1 MEKSKYND
9 NKLAEELD
17 VIVLTD
23 DRHKKDGFPCGTI
36 GTLIRAYTGK
46 DVPMYAQFFRGGKGS
61 VRPLSLLGFRV
72 LDERVERDLRLI
84 LSFFHAKTKTR
95 AE

>member
-46 DVPMYAQFFRGGKGS
+46 NVPMYAQFALSDGRAR
-61 VRPLSLLGFRV
+61 VCPLSPRSFRV
-72 LDERVERDLRLI
+72 LNEHDARDLRL
-84 LSFFHAKTKTR
+84 FFR
-95 AE
+95 RF